1 MGANK
6 MNMSVAFKC
15 KLNDEQ
21 EFMLGQAMLRHES
34 LIDRSYLTLADKRT
48 GDWVTVKKP
57 LKKSARRAMLRWF
70 YDYTYGREF
79 DLKTLLENNG
89 RNCVYHMAR
98 KLVAA
103 GAITEVSEHNGGAAG
118 SKIYIVSDR
127 EVIGRML
134 ADGN

>member
-15 KLNDEQ
+15 KNLNNEQ

-34 LIDRSYLTLADKRT
+34 QIDRSYLSLGDKRT
-48 GDWVTVKKP
+48 GDWATVKKP

-79 DLKTLLENNG
+79 TLAALLENNSSS
-89 RNCVYHMAR
+89 CVYYMAR
-98 KLVAA
+98 KLLDA
-103 GAITEVSEHNGGAAG
+103 GALTEVSEHNGGAAG

-127 EVIGRML
+127 DVIGRML
-134 ADGN
+134 ADG

>member
-6 MNMSVAFKC
+6 MNMNIAFKC

-34 LIDRSYLTLADKRT
+34 QIDRSYLSLVDKRT
-48 GDWVTVKKP
+48 GEWVRQKL

-70 YDYTYGREF
+70 YDYTYNREF
-79 DLKTLLENNG
+79 TLATLLENNG
-89 RNCVYHMAR
+89 RDCVYYMAR
-98 KLVAA
+98 KLLAA
-103 GAITEVSEHNGGAAG
+103 GALTEVSEHNGGAAG
-118 SKIYIVSDR
+118 AKIYIVSDR

-134 ADGN
+134 ADG

>member
-1 MGANK
+1 

-34 LIDRSYLTLADKRT
+34 GIDRSYLSLADKRT
-48 GDWVTVKKP
+48 GDWSTVKKP

-79 DLKTLLENNG
+79 TLKPLLENNG
-89 RNCVYHMAR
+89 KYCVYHMSK
-98 KLVAA
+98 KLVDA
-103 GAITEVSEHNGGAAG
+103 GAITEVSQHNGGAAG

-134 ADGN
+134 ADG

>member
-1 MGANK
+1 MGADK
-6 MNMSVAFKC
+6 MNMSVAFRC

-34 LIDRSYLTLADKRT
+34 QIDRSYLSLVDKRT
-48 GDWVTVKKP
+48 GEWVRQKL

-70 YDYTYGREF
+70 YDYTYNREF
-79 DLKTLLENNG
+79 TLATLLENNG
-89 RNCVYHMAR
+89 RDCVYYMTR
-98 KLVAA
+98 KLVSA
-103 GAITEVSEHNGGAAG
+103 GALTEVSEHNGGAAG
-118 SKIYIVSDR
+118 AKIYIVSDR

>member
-1 MGANK
+1 

-34 LIDRSYLTLADKRT
+34 NIDRSYLSLADKRT
-48 GDWVTVKKP
+48 GDWSTVKKP

-79 DLKTLLENNG
+79 TLKPLLENNG
-89 RNCVYHMAR
+89 KYCVYHMSK
-98 KLVAA
+98 KLVDA
-103 GAITEVSEHNGGAAG
+103 GAITEVSQHNGGAAG

-134 ADGN
+134 ADG

>member
-1 MGANK
+1 

-21 EFMLGQAMLRHES
+21 ELMLGQAMLRHES
-34 LIDRSYLTLADKRT
+34 LIDRSYLSLVDKRT
-48 GDWVTVKKP
+48 GDWSTVKKP
-57 LKKSARRAMLRWF
+57 LRKSARRAMLRWF

-79 DLKTLLENNG
+79 TLATLLENNG
-89 RNCVYHMAR
+89 RYSVYHMAR
-98 KLVAA
+98 KLVDA

-134 ADGN
+134 ADGA

>member
-1 MGANK
+1 

-34 LIDRSYLTLADKRT
+34 QIDRSYLSLTDQRT
-48 GDWVTVKKP
+48 GEWATTKRP

-70 YDYTYGREF
+70 HDYTYNREF
-79 DLKTLLENNG
+79 TLATLLENNG
-89 RNCVYHMAR
+89 KYSVYHMAR
-98 KLVAA
+98 KLVDA

-118 SKIYIVSDR
+118 SKIYIVTDR

-134 ADGN
+134 ADGE

>member
-1 MGANK
+1 
-6 MNMSVAFKC
+6 MNMSAAFKC

-34 LIDRSYLTLADKRT
+34 QIDRSYLTLADQKT
-48 GDWVTVKKP
+48 GDWSTTKKP

-89 RNCVYHMAR
+89 ASCVYHMAR
-98 KLVAA
+98 KLVDA
-103 GAITEVSEHNGGAAG
+103 GALTKVSEHNGGAAG

-134 ADGN
+134 ADG

>member
-1 MGANK
+1 MGAKK

-34 LIDRSYLTLADKRT
+34 LIDRSYLSLADKRT
-48 GDWVTVKKP
+48 GDWATVKKP

-79 DLKTLLENNG
+79 YLKTLLENNG
-89 RNCVYHMAR
+89 ANCVYHMAR

-103 GAITEVSEHNGGAAG
+103 GAITEGSEHNGGHAG

-134 ADGN
+134 ADG

>member
-1 MGANK
+1 

-34 LIDRSYLTLADKRT
+34 LIDRSYLSLADTKT
-48 GDWVTVKKP
+48 GDWSTTKKP
-57 LKKSARRAMLRWF
+57 LKKSARRAMMRWF

-79 DLKTLLENNG
+79 DLKTLLMNNSAS
-89 RNCVYHMAR
+89 CVYHMAR
-98 KLVAA
+98 KLVDA
-103 GAITEVSEHNGGAAG
+103 GAIKEVSEHNGGHAG

-127 EVIGRML
+127 AVIGRML
-134 ADGN
+134 ADG

>member
-6 MNMSVAFKC
+6 MNMSAAFKC

-34 LIDRSYLTLADKRT
+34 QIDRSYLSLADKRT
-48 GDWVTVKKP
+48 GDWATVKKP

-118 SKIYIVSDR
+118 SKIYIVSNR

-134 ADGN
+134 ADG

>member
-1 MGANK
+1 
-6 MNMSVAFKC
+6 MNMSVAFQC
-15 KLNDEQ
+15 RLNDEQ
-21 EFMLGQAMLRHES
+21 EFMLGQAILRHES
-34 LIDRSYLTLADKRT
+34 QIDRSYLSLADKRT

-79 DLKTLLENNG
+79 TLEALLEHNG

-103 GAITEVSEHNGGAAG
+103 GALTEVSTHGGGAAG

>member
-1 MGANK
+1 

-34 LIDRSYLTLADKRT
+34 QIDRSYLSLSDTRT
-48 GDWVTVKKP
+48 GDWSTTKKP
-57 LKKSARRAMLRWF
+57 LKKSARRAMMRWF
-70 YDYTYGREF
+70 YDYTYDREF
-79 DLKTLLENNG
+79 DLKTLLMNNSAS
-89 RNCVYHMAR
+89 CVYHMAR
-98 KLVAA
+98 KLVDA
-103 GAITEVSEHNGGAAG
+103 GAITEVSEHKGGHAG

>member
-1 MGANK
+1 
-6 MNMSVAFKC
+6 MNMSIAFKC
-15 KLNDEQ
+15 NLNDEQ

-34 LIDRSYLTLADKRT
+34 GIDRSYLTLLDKRT
-48 GDWVTVKKP
+48 GDWSTTKKP

-79 DLKTLLENNG
+79 DLKPLLENNS
-89 RNCVYHMAR
+89 RACVYHMAR
-98 KLVAA
+98 KLVSV

-127 EVIGRML
+127 EMIGRML
-134 ADGN
+134 ADG

>member
-1 MGANK
+1 

-34 LIDRSYLTLADKRT
+34 QIDRSYLSLADKKT
-48 GDWVTVKKP
+48 GDWSTTKKP
-57 LKKSARRAMLRWF
+57 LKKSARRSMLRWF

-79 DLKTLLENNG
+79 TLQTLLENN
-89 RNCVYHMAR
+89 NKYCVYYLAR
-98 KLVAA
+98 KLIDA
-103 GAITEVSEHNGGAAG
+103 GAITEVSEHNGGTAG

-127 EVIGRML
+127 EIIGRML